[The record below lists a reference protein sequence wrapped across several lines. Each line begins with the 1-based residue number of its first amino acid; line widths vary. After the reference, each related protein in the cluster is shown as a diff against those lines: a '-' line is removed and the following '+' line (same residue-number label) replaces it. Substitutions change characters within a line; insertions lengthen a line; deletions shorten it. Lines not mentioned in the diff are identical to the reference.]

1 MTEGLERQAT
11 VPHLK
16 RLFMGRAILE
26 MERSVQFN
34 LCPLATACITENA
47 PSATTTKRFE
57 AVQ

>member
-34 LCPLATACITENA
+34 LLASCNRMHHG
-47 PSATTTKRFE
+47 KRTLGDG
-57 AVQ
+57 ASRHQ